1 MAILEELHRVVGE
14 QPRLHLGALKSC
26 LHLGPFERAKVQ
38 AAYNHLRKHLVRV
51 RVRVRVG

>member
-14 QPRLHLGALKSC
+14 QSRLHLGALKSC